1 MQFYPLKPKD
11 DFALIEH
18 LAYIHIENALLK
30 VFENHLIEFNLPS
43 PWFTRV
49 VFSTFRLF
57 SFLISLAYH

>member
-11 DFALIEH
+11 DFALIE
-18 LAYIHIENALLK
+18 HIENALLK